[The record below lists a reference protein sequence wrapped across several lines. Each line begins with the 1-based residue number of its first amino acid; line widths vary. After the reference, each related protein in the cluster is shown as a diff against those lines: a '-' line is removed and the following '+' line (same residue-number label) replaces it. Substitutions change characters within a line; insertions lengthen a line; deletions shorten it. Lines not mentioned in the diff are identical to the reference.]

1 MLIDSDFEV
10 VFLVVIFALLGVILI
25 GALLTALHL
34 DRWHPKL
41 VAAALGALIGVAV
54 IEALPLMT

>member
-1 MLIDSDFEV
+1 MLIDNNFEIGY
-10 VFLVVIFALLGVILI
+10 LVVVFALLGVILI

-41 VAAALGALIGVAV
+41 IGAALGALLGLAL
-54 IEALPLMT
+54 IEAVPILT